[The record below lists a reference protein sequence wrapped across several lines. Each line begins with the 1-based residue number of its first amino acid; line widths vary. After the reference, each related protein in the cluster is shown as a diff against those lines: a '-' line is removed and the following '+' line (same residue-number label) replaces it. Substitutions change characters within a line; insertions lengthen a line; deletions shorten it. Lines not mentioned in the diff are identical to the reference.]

1 MKNIYITCSKFQVR
15 LTLESE
21 AAAQTIPL
29 RIRKQ
34 GPAPANIRRRD
45 DRSTS
50 HHSATLTESL
60 GLHKDYQLELKTLDE
75 WLMGNWTL

>member
-1 MKNIYITCSKFQVR
+1 MKNIYITCYKFQVR

-34 GPAPANIRRRD
+34 GHAPANKHRRN
-45 DRSTS
+45 DRPTNY
-50 HHSATLTESL
+50 HSATLTQSL
-60 GLHKDYQLELKTLDE
+60 DLHKDYHR
-75 WLMGNWTL
+75 G